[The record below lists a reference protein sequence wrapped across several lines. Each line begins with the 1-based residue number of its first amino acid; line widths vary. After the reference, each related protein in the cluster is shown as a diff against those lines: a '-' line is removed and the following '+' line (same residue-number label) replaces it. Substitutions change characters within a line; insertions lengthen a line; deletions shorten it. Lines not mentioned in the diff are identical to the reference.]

1 MIVITPL
8 FLTRMAANASSNW
21 SSIFSWHPNFGQL
34 PAVLLL
40 DCMSKSIVVIVRNA
54 WRASVLAFKLGAL
67 DSSSDSLT
75 PSLLVFCLLELAMGV
90 QEGSSSESC
99 NMPDEINHDG

>member
-21 SSIFSWHPNFGQL
+21 SSIFSWHPNFGRL

-40 DCMSKSIVVIVRNA
+40 DCMSKSIVVIVQNA

-75 PSLLVFCLLELAMGV
+75 LSLLVFCLLELAMGV

-99 NMPDEINHDG
+99 IMPDEINHDG

>member
-1 MIVITPL
+1 MIAITPL
-8 FLTRMAANASSNW
+8 FLTRMAVNASSNW

-40 DCMSKSIVVIVRNA
+40 GWMSKSIVVIVQNA
-54 WRASVLAFKLGAL
+54 WRASVWVFKIEAL

-75 PSLLVFCLLELAMGV
+75 LSSLVFCLLELAMGV

-99 NMPDEINHDG
+99 IIPDEINHDG